1 MKRNQKLPPEKSCTV
16 AVILFDFGGV
26 LAEEGFR
33 NGLGVIAGNNGLD
46 QEFFVKTGFDLIHK
60 VGYLLGQ
67 AEESDYWRAL
77 RRETGIAGADEE
89 LRRVILSHF
98 KMRPWMLKLI
108 EKLKQGH
115 IRIGILSDQTNWLDE
130 LDKKYDIF
138 GRFDFVFNSYYLGK
152 SKRDPTLFDDV
163 LGLMGVRAH
172 EALFVDDY
180 PGNIERAKVRGLH
193 TVLYED
199 RAGLFRELALFCPF
213 LKSEMNNR

>member
-1 MKRNQKLPPEKSCTV
+1 MKRNQKLPAERSCTV

-46 QEFFVKTGFDLIHK
+46 QESFVKSGFDLIHK

-67 AEESDYWRAL
+67 AEERDYWQAL
-77 RRETGIAGADEE
+77 RRETGIVGEDEE
-89 LRRVILSHF
+89 LRRVILSNF
-98 KMRPWMLKLI
+98 KMRPSMLKLI
-108 EKLKQGH
+108 EKLRKAH

-138 GRFDFVFNSYYLGK
+138 RRFDYVFNSYYLGK
-152 SKRDPTLFDDV
+152 SKRDSTLFEDV
-163 LGLMGVRAH
+163 LGLMGIRAR

-180 PGNIERAKVRGLH
+180 PGNIERAKGRGLH
-193 TVLYED
+193 AVLYED
-199 RAGLFRELALFCPF
+199 QDGLFRELARFCPF
-213 LKSEMNNR
+213 LKSEITDL